1 MSRVKQNIIIL
12 QEKALEPYDI
22 SMCAGNMYMNRLCIN
37 EEAGFEFSGVYCLKE
52 AFKKLRNQTSENAA
66 YQSDYRIIWPKMQF
80 RTNYNY
86 QYHHQDKPSTGRM
99 VVSGYEYSSYSS
111 YSNMTAYPEINDET
125 VSHSSRFVS
134 FDNHINENDDSQG
147 TELTHVTQAGMDQR
161 DMSKEEEVSYGL
173 ADNQINEND
182 YSQGTELNHVTQAGM
197 DQRDMSKEEEIS
209 YGLAKQERKEKGNH
223 FQIAKNIVSH
233 IVQIQQKGPNKP
245 RKHDCQADYPTA
257 TLPLTLSSFS

>member
-1 MSRVKQNIIIL
+1 MSRVRQNIIIL
-12 QEKALEPYDI
+12 QEKTLEPYDI

-66 YQSDYRIIWPKMQF
+66 YQSDYRIIWPKMQYID
-80 RTNYNY
+80 NYKNY
-86 QYHHQDKPSTGRM
+86 DSDKPSTGHM
-99 VVSGYEYSSYSS
+99 YVSGYEYSSYSS
-111 YSNMTAYPEINDET
+111 YSNMTAYREINDEI
-125 VSHSSRFVS
+125 VSHYSRFVS
-134 FDNHINENDDSQG
+134 F
-147 TELTHVTQAGMDQR
+147 
-161 DMSKEEEVSYGL
+161 
-173 ADNQINEND
+173 DNQINEND
-182 YSQGTELNHVTQAGM
+182 YSQGTELNHLTQAGM
-197 DQRDMSKEEEIS
+197 DQRDMSKEEEVS